1 MKPDWDKLMGSYADS
16 KTTLIADVDCTAG
29 GKSLCEKQGVSGYPT
44 IKFGEPGDLKPY
56 EGGRDGASL
65 EKFAAA
71 NLGPTC
77 GPDNLDLCDE
87 ADKKFITK
95 FKKWD
100 IDELEISIDE
110 KDEKIKKLETAGQKV
125 VDGLNSKVQSLNAKI
140 EKENK
145 KKDDGIAKVKKE
157 SGYGYMKAVKASKTP
172 KVDEDADADLEE
184 ETSDG
189 EKKDEL

>member
-1 MKPDWDKLMGSYADS
+1 MKPDWDKLMKSYAGS

-44 IKFGEPGDLKPY
+44 IKWGEPTALKPY
-56 EGGRDGASL
+56 EGGRTGKDL

-87 ADKKFITK
+87 TDKKFIAK

-100 IDELEISIDE
+100 IDELELSIEE
-110 KDEKIKKLETAGQKV
+110 KDTKINKIEAAGKKV
-125 VDGLNSKVQSLNAKI
+125 VDGLTAQVTSLNSKI

-145 KKDDGIAKVKKE
+145 KKDDGIEKVKKE
-157 SGYGYMKAVKASKTP
+157 SGYGYMKAVKASKMP
-172 KVDEDADADLEE
+172 KVDPVDPDADPDFDVE
-184 ETSDG
+184 
-189 EKKDEL
+189 EKKEEL